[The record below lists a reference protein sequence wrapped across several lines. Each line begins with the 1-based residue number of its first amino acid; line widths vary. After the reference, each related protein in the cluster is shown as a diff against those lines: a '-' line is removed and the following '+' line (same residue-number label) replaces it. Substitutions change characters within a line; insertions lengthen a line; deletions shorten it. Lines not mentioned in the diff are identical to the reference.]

1 MERLVDFLPPLC
13 PLLLPD
19 HVLQVEGEPTNVVTR
34 RLIDRGVPSSAAVQ
48 EDDALVGDVLEQL
61 REVGTQA
68 VQQDVL
74 VLGVCQVELEAL
86 PLLAESLEEVREPV
100 AVPGASRRLLQA
112 LQAKS
117 EEAYLLAL
125 RHCRLAGSDPCVI
138 YHVRQLGVLSDYP
151 WAACQ
156 RRPQLSFAKRSV
168 QPVRHVAEAGNP
180 HQEESCPG
188 VPCQRQLLPRK
199 VL

>member
-1 MERLVDFLPPLC
+1 MSPELVEVVEVPLRDAIVFDYELQEALVGKRSMAPTFTESEHIDLLFLMDGPVERFVDFHPPFG
-13 PLLLPD
+13 PLLLLD

-138 YHVRQLGVLSDYP
+138 YHVRQLP
-151 WAACQ
+151 
-156 RRPQLSFAKRSV
+156 
-168 QPVRHVAEAGNP
+168 
-180 HQEESCPG
+180 
-188 VPCQRQLLPRK
+188 
-199 VL
+199 

>member
-1 MERLVDFLPPLC
+1 MSPELVEVVEVPLRDAMVFDYELQEALVGKRSVAPTFTESEHIDLLFLMDGPVERFVDFHPPFG
-13 PLLLPD
+13 PLLLLD

-100 AVPGASRRLLQA
+100 AVPGASRRLL
-112 LQAKS
+112 
-117 EEAYLLAL
+117 
-125 RHCRLAGSDPCVI
+125 
-138 YHVRQLGVLSDYP
+138 
-151 WAACQ
+151 
-156 RRPQLSFAKRSV
+156 
-168 QPVRHVAEAGNP
+168 
-180 HQEESCPG
+180 
-188 VPCQRQLLPRK
+188 
-199 VL
+199 